1 MSAQSAV
8 ELQGTFN
15 APDCVANDEFSLLAM
30 VSVGWWSAWQLAKAN
45 AAINRIVRLRHIC
58 IILTQQ
64 N

>member
-1 MSAQSAV
+1 
-8 ELQGTFN
+8 
-15 APDCVANDEFSLLAM
+15 VANDEFSLLAM